1 MIVLK
6 LGFIGMGNMA
16 AALARG
22 FVASGKVQ
30 ASELYAFDPATEK
43 LAQMADELGF
53 TAVGSERELAE
64 AVDMVI
70 MACKPYHVAGAL
82 AAMGKALS
90 GKALLSI
97 ALGWDHAKY
106 RELLAEDVRVQFVM
120 PNTPAMVG
128 EGMFL
133 IEKTTSFEKAELDFA
148 TELLAAI
155 GVVECLP
162 SELMGIGGA
171 LSGCGPAFVDL
182 LIEAFADA
190 GVYYGLPRDKAYK
203 LVSQTVKGSA
213 KLQQET
219 GLHPGVLKDMVCS
232 PAGST
237 IKGVAALEHSGLRSA
252 CLAAIEAIME
262 N

>member
-1 MIVLK
+1 MK

-30 ASELYAFDPATEK
+30 GGDLYAFDPASEK
-43 LAQMADELGF
+43 LAHMAAELGF
-53 TAVGSERELAE
+53 TPVNSESELAQ
-64 AVDMVI
+64 AVDMVV
-70 MACKPYHVAGAL
+70 MACKPYHVEGAL
-82 AAMGKALS
+82 AAMGKELS

-106 RELLAEDVRVQFVM
+106 RRILGEDVRVQFVM

-128 EGMFL
+128 EGTFL
-133 IEKTTSFEKAELDFA
+133 FEKTSSFTADELAFA
-148 TELLAAI
+148 TDLLAAI
-155 GVVECLP
+155 GAVETLP

-237 IKGVAALEHSGLRSA
+237 IKGVAALEHAGLRSA

>member
-1 MIVLK
+1 MK

-16 AALARG
+16 NALARG
-22 FVASGKVQ
+22 FVASGKVSP
-30 ASELYAFDPATEK
+30 ADLYAFDPAAEK
-43 LAQMADELGF
+43 LAQMANELGF
-53 TAVGSERELAE
+53 TPVGSERELAA

-70 MACKPYHVAGAL
+70 MACKPYHVEGAL
-82 AAMGKALS
+82 AAMGEALS

-97 ALGWDHAKY
+97 ALGWDHAAY
-106 RELLAEDVRVQFVM
+106 RAVLQNDVRVQFVM

-133 IEKTTSFEKAELDFA
+133 FEKATTFTKDELAFA

-155 GVVECLP
+155 GVVETLP
-162 SELMGIGGA
+162 SEQMGIGGA

-190 GVYYGLPRDKAYK
+190 GVLYGLPRDKALK

-219 GLHPGVLKDMVCS
+219 GLHPGTLKDMVCS

-237 IKGVAALEHSGLRSA
+237 IKGVAALEQNCFRGA
-252 CLAAIEAIME
+252 AIAAIEAIME
-262 N
+262 K

>member
-1 MIVLK
+1 MK

-16 AALARG
+16 TALCRG
-22 FVASGKVQ
+22 FLSTGM
-30 ASELYAFDPATEK
+30 PATEICAYDPDAER
-43 LAQMADELGF
+43 LAAMAAETGI
-53 TAVGSERELAE
+53 TALSSERAVAE
-64 AVDMVI
+64 WADMVLV
-70 MACKPYHVAGAL
+70 ACKPYHVEGAL
-82 AAMGKALS
+82 QAMGDALS

-97 ALGWDHAKY
+97 ALGWDHGKY
-106 RELLAEDVRVQFVM
+106 RALLAEDVRVQFVM

-133 IEKTTSFEKAELDFA
+133 FEETTSFTAGELNFA
-148 TELLAAI
+148 KELFAKI
-155 GVVECLP
+155 GVVETLP
-162 SELMGIGGA
+162 SHLMGIGGA

-190 GVYYGLPRDKAYK
+190 GVLYGMPRDKAVK

-232 PAGST
+232 PGGST
-237 IKGVAALEHSGLRSA
+237 IRGVAALEKNGYRAA
-252 CLAAIEAIME
+252 CIAAIEAIMKS
-262 N
+262 

>member
-1 MIVLK
+1 MK

-16 AALARG
+16 TALARG

-30 ASELYAFDPATEK
+30 GGDLYAFDPASEK
-43 LAQMADELGF
+43 LAQMAAELGF
-53 TAVGSERELAE
+53 TPVNSESELAQ
-64 AVDMVI
+64 AADMVV
-70 MACKPYHVAGAL
+70 MACKPYHVEGAL
-82 AAMGKALS
+82 AAMGKVLS

-106 RELLAEDVRVQFVM
+106 REILGEDVRVQFVM

-128 EGMFL
+128 EGTFL
-133 IEKTTSFEKAELDFA
+133 FEQTSSFTADELAFA
-148 TELLAAI
+148 TDLLAAI
-155 GVVECLP
+155 GVVETLP
-162 SELMGIGGA
+162 SHLMGIGGA

-237 IKGVAALEHSGLRSA
+237 IKGVAALEHAGLRSA

>member
-1 MIVLK
+1 MK

-16 AALARG
+16 TALARG
-22 FVASGKVQ
+22 FVASGKV
-30 ASELYAFDPATEK
+30 ASADLYAFDPAADK
-43 LAQMADELGF
+43 LAQMANELGF
-53 TAVGSERELAE
+53 APVGSEKELAA

-70 MACKPYHVAGAL
+70 MACKPYHVEGAL
-82 AAMGKALS
+82 AAMGEALS

-106 RELLAEDVRVQFVM
+106 RAVLADDVRVQFVM

-133 IEKTTSFEKAELDFA
+133 FEKTTTFTAKELAFA
-148 TELLAAI
+148 TDLLAAI
-155 GVVECLP
+155 GVVETLP
-162 SELMGIGGA
+162 SNLMGIGGA

-213 KLQQET
+213 KLQQQT

-252 CLAAIEAIME
+252 CLGAIEAIME

>member
-1 MIVLK
+1 MK

-16 AALARG
+16 TALARG

-43 LAQMADELGF
+43 LSQMAAELGF
-53 TAVGSERELAE
+53 VPVGSERELA
-64 AVDMVI
+64 AAADMII
-70 MACKPYHVAGAL
+70 MACKPYHVQGAL
-82 AAMGKALS
+82 AAMGEALS

-97 ALGWDHAKY
+97 ALGWDHAAY
-106 RELLAEDVRVQFVM
+106 RAVLTDDVRVQFVM

-133 IEKTTSFEKAELDFA
+133 FEQTTSFKAEELAFA
-148 TELLAAI
+148 TELFAAI
-155 GVVECLP
+155 GVVETLP
-162 SELMGIGGA
+162 SSQMGIGGA

-190 GVYYGLPRDKAYK
+190 GVFYGLPRDKAYK

-237 IKGVAALEHSGLRSA
+237 IKGVAALEHEGLRSA
-252 CLAAIEAIME
+252 CLCAIEAIME
-262 N
+262 G

>member
-1 MIVLK
+1 MK

-16 AALARG
+16 TALARG
-22 FVASGKVQ
+22 FVASGKV
-30 ASELYAFDPATEK
+30 APADLYAFDPAAEK
-43 LAQMADELGF
+43 LAQMAAEIGF
-53 TAVGSERELAE
+53 TPVASERELA
-64 AVDMVI
+64 AASDMVI
-70 MACKPYHVAGAL
+70 MACKPYHVEGAL
-82 AAMGKALS
+82 AAMGEALS

-106 RELLAEDVRVQFVM
+106 RALVANDVRVQFVM

-133 IEKTTSFEKAELDFA
+133 FEQTTSFTAKELVFA
-148 TELLAAI
+148 SDLLAAI
-155 GVVECLP
+155 GVVETLP
-162 SELMGIGGA
+162 SNLMGIGGA

-182 LIEAFADA
+182 MIEAFADA
-190 GVYYGLPRDKAYK
+190 GVLYGLPRDKAYK

-219 GLHPGVLKDMVCS
+219 ALHPGALKDMVCS

-237 IKGVAALEHSGLRSA
+237 IKGVAALEQNCFRGA
-252 CLAAIEAIME
+252 AIAAIEAIME
-262 N
+262 G

>member
-1 MIVLK
+1 MK

-16 AALARG
+16 IALARG
-22 FVASGKVQ
+22 FVASGKV
-30 ASELYAFDPATEK
+30 APADLYAFDPAAEK
-43 LAQMADELGF
+43 LAQMAAEIGF
-53 TAVGSERELAE
+53 TPVASERELAA

-70 MACKPYHVAGAL
+70 MACKPYHVEGAL
-82 AAMGKALS
+82 AAMGEALS

-97 ALGWDHAKY
+97 ALGWDHTKY
-106 RELLAEDVRVQFVM
+106 RALVASDVRVQFVM

-133 IEKTTSFEKAELDFA
+133 FEQTTSFTADELAFA
-148 TELLAAI
+148 TDLLAAI
-155 GVVECLP
+155 GVVETLP
-162 SELMGIGGA
+162 SNLMGIGGA

-182 LIEAFADA
+182 MIEAFADA
-190 GVYYGLPRDKAYK
+190 GVLYGLPRDKAYK

-219 GLHPGVLKDMVCS
+219 GLHPGALKDMVCS

-237 IKGVAALEHSGLRSA
+237 IKGVAALEQNCFRGA
-252 CLAAIEAIME
+252 AIAAIEAIME

>member
-1 MIVLK
+1 MK

-16 AALARG
+16 AALVRG
-22 FVASGKVQ
+22 FVASGKVS
-30 ASELYAFDPATEK
+30 ADKIFAFDPAADK
-43 LAQMADELGF
+43 LTAMASELGILP
-53 TAVGSERELAE
+53 VGSEKELA
-64 AVDMVI
+64 AASDMVI
-70 MACKPYHVAGAL
+70 MACKPYHVKGAL
-82 AAMGKALS
+82 AAMGDALS

-97 ALGWDHAKY
+97 ALGWDHAAY
-106 RELLAEDVRVQFVM
+106 RKELADDVRVQFVM

-133 IEKTTSFEKAELDFA
+133 FEKTTSFTADELGFA
-148 TELLAAI
+148 TDLLAAI
-155 GVVECLP
+155 GVVETLP

-213 KLQQET
+213 KLQQQT

-262 N
+262 G

>member
-1 MIVLK
+1 MK

-16 AALARG
+16 TALARG
-22 FVASGKVQ
+22 FVASGKV
-30 ASELYAFDPATEK
+30 APADLYAFDPAAEK
-43 LAQMADELGF
+43 LAQMAAEIGF
-53 TAVGSERELAE
+53 TAVQSERELA
-64 AVDMVI
+64 AASDMVI
-70 MACKPYHVAGAL
+70 MACKPYHVEGAL
-82 AAMGKALS
+82 TAMGAALS

-106 RELLAEDVRVQFVM
+106 RALVASDVRVQFVM

-133 IEKTTSFEKAELDFA
+133 FEQTTSFTAEELAFA
-148 TELLAAI
+148 TDLLAAI
-155 GVVECLP
+155 GVVETLP
-162 SELMGIGGA
+162 SNLMGIGGA

-182 LIEAFADA
+182 MIEAFADA
-190 GVYYGLPRDKAYK
+190 GVLYGLPRDKAYK

-219 GLHPGVLKDMVCS
+219 ALHPGALKDMVCS

-237 IKGVAALEHSGLRSA
+237 IKGVAALEQNCFRGA
-252 CLAAIEAIME
+252 AIAAIEAIME

>member
-1 MIVLK
+1 MK

-16 AALARG
+16 TALARG

-30 ASELYAFDPATEK
+30 ASELYAFDPAADK
-43 LAQMADELGF
+43 LAQMAAELGLV
-53 TAVGSERELAE
+53 AVSSENELASR
-64 AVDMVI
+64 VDMVI
-70 MACKPYHVAGAL
+70 MACKPYHVEGAL
-82 AAMGKALS
+82 AAMGDALS

-97 ALGWDHAKY
+97 ALGWDHAAY
-106 RELLAEDVRVQFVM
+106 RALLAEDVRVQFVM

-133 IEKTTSFEKAELDFA
+133 FEQTTSFKAEELAFA

-155 GVVECLP
+155 GVVETLP
-162 SELMGIGGA
+162 SSQMGIGGA

-182 LIEAFADA
+182 MIEAFADA
-190 GVYYGLPRDKAYK
+190 GVLYGLPRDKAYR
-203 LVSQTVKGSA
+203 LVAQTVKGSA

-219 GLHPGVLKDMVCS
+219 GLHPGALKDMVCS

-237 IKGVAALEHSGLRSA
+237 IKGVAALEQNCFRGA
-252 CLAAIEAIME
+252 AIAAIEAIME
-262 N
+262 K

>member
-1 MIVLK
+1 MK

-16 AALARG
+16 TALARG
-22 FVASGKVQ
+22 FVASGKI
-30 ASELYAFDPATEK
+30 APTDLYAFDPAAEK
-43 LAQMADELGF
+43 LSQMAREIGF
-53 TAVGSERELAE
+53 TPVGSERELA
-64 AVDMVI
+64 AAADMII
-70 MACKPYHVAGAL
+70 MACKPHHVQGAL
-82 AAMGKALS
+82 AAMGEVLS

-97 ALGWDHAKY
+97 ALGWDHAAY
-106 RELLAEDVRVQFVM
+106 RAVLAEDIRVQFVM

-133 IEKTTSFEKAELDFA
+133 FEKTTTFTKDELAFA
-148 TELLAAI
+148 TDLLAAI
-155 GVVECLP
+155 GVVETLP
-162 SELMGIGGA
+162 SEQMGIGGA

-190 GVYYGLPRDKAYK
+190 GVFYGLPRDKAYR

-237 IKGVAALEHSGLRSA
+237 IKGVAALEHEGLRSA
-252 CLAAIEAIME
+252 CLSAIEAIME
-262 N
+262 G

>member
-1 MIVLK
+1 MK

-30 ASELYAFDPATEK
+30 ATDLYAFDPAANK
-43 LAQMADELGF
+43 LTQMAAELGF
-53 TAVGSERELAE
+53 TPVNSERELAA

-70 MACKPYHVAGAL
+70 MACKPYHVEGAL
-82 AAMGKALS
+82 AAMGDALA

-106 RELLAEDVRVQFVM
+106 QALLGESVRVQFVM

-133 IEKTTSFEKAELDFA
+133 FEKTTTFTQGELAFA
-148 TELLAAI
+148 IELLAAI
-155 GVVECLP
+155 GVVETLP

-190 GVYYGLPRDKAYK
+190 GVFYGLPRDKAYK

>member
-1 MIVLK
+1 MK

-22 FVASGKVQ
+22 FVASGKV
-30 ASELYAFDPATEK
+30 APADLYAFDPASEK
-43 LAQMADELGF
+43 LAQMGAELGF
-53 TAVGSERELAE
+53 TPVKSERELA
-64 AVDMVI
+64 AVSDMVI
-70 MACKPYHVAGAL
+70 MACKPYHVKAAL
-82 AAMGKALS
+82 DAMGNALG

-97 ALGWDHAKY
+97 ALGWDHARY
-106 RELLAEDVRVQFVM
+106 SEVLGADVRVQFVM

-133 IEKTTSFEKAELDFA
+133 FEQTTSFTAEELAFA
-148 TELLAAI
+148 GELLAAI
-155 GVVECLP
+155 GVVETLP
-162 SELMGIGGA
+162 SNLMGIGGA

-182 LIEAFADA
+182 FIEAFADA

-237 IKGVAALEHSGLRSA
+237 IKGVAALEQNCFRGA
-252 CLAAIEAIME
+252 AIAAIEAIME
-262 N
+262 H

>member
-1 MIVLK
+1 MK

-16 AALARG
+16 TALARG

-30 ASELYAFDPATEK
+30 GGDLYAFDPASEK
-43 LAQMADELGF
+43 LAQMAAELGF
-53 TAVGSERELAE
+53 TPVNSESELAQ
-64 AVDMVI
+64 AADMVV
-70 MACKPYHVAGAL
+70 MACKPYHVEGAL
-82 AAMGKALS
+82 AAMGKVLS

-106 RELLAEDVRVQFVM
+106 REILGEDVRVQFVM

-128 EGMFL
+128 EGTFL
-133 IEKTTSFEKAELDFA
+133 FEQTSSFTADELAFA
-148 TELLAAI
+148 TDLLAAI
-155 GVVECLP
+155 GVVETLP
-162 SELMGIGGA
+162 SHLMGIGGA

-203 LVSQTVKGSA
+203 LVSQTVKGRA

-237 IKGVAALEHSGLRSA
+237 IKGVAALEHAGLRSA